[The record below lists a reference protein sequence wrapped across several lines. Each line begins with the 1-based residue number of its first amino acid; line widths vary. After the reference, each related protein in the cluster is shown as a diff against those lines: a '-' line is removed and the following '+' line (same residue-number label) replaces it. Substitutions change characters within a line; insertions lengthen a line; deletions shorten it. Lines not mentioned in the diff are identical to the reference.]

1 MMLMKKKSIIGLF
14 LFPIHNNVIFF
25 VFIYLLGVVNS
36 LIEFYV
42 LGYKFS
48 LFIFLSQILDVYLMC
63 LFIILFPNK
72 IRKYIRWLFSTFLYV
87 LSIVNIFC
95 VEKFRAKLG
104 PEIFNVIIETNSQ
117 EASEFWDK
125 YVGYDIIVSN
135 VCLIFLL
142 LFLHIFISLR
152 EKSHTQ
158 MLLYPLNSKR
168 SLSLSMFQLLFLF
181 FIVACCTCSLSSRIN
196 LIRLLLAPDI
206 SSLDQY
212 VDNKTLNT
220 PLNNFAF
227 SFKMHQLSVSGLNVL
242 VKSQEIIQIDNCSYH
257 CDNVVLIIGESYIR
271 AHSQLYGYNKKTTPR
286 QVARTMN
293 NCNGRLVVYEDV
305 ISPSNLT
312 STVFKNVFS
321 LHSVEDT
328 ANWEKYPLFPVVFRK
343 AGYNVTFITNQF
355 VKSLSTD
362 VFNFSGGLFLNDS
375 RLSQLQFDH
384 RNNCSHRY
392 DEDLLEDYDSLRNYN
407 NDHNLI
413 IFHLAG
419 QHFDFFKRSPNT
431 YKIFNADDYLERAN
445 LDNVERQLVAD
456 YDNATYYND
465 YVVDEIIRRFE
476 NENSIVIYMPDHGEE
491 CYDEIHRMG
500 RMPSGY
506 YSAEMARQE
515 FRIPFWIWC
524 SDKFSKKNPSL
535 LELILNSKR
544 RPFMTDDLPHVLLF
558 LAGISCQYY
567 NDEKNVLSNNFN
579 SNRVRLIE
587 GKVDYDELIK

>member
-1 MMLMKKKSIIGLF
+1 MLMKKDIIIRLF
-14 LFPIHNNVIFF
+14 LSPIYDNVVFF
-25 VFIYLLGVVNS
+25 VFMYLLGVVNS
-36 LIEFYV
+36 LIEFII
-42 LGYKFS
+42 LGYRLS
-48 LFIFLSQILDVYLMC
+48 IFIFFSQILDVYLLCM
-63 LFIILFPNK
+63 FIILFPIK
-72 IRKYIRWLFSTFLYV
+72 IRDLARWFVSSFLYI

-104 PEIFNVIIETNSQ
+104 PEIFNVILETNSR

-125 YVGYDIIVSN
+125 YIGCDIIWSSVL
-135 VCLIFLL
+135 LIVV
-142 LFLHIFISLR
+142 LFVLHWLISLR
-152 EKSHTQ
+152 SHS
-158 MLLYPLNSKR
+158 LRKILFVRLKNKRVLYPTLIQF
-168 SLSLSMFQLLFLF
+168 SLVLLIL
-181 FIVACCTCSLSSRIN
+181 VCCACSLSSRIN

-206 SSLDQY
+206 SSLDKY

-227 SFKMHQLSVSGLNVL
+227 SYKMHQLSVNGLNVL
-242 VKSQEIIQIDNCSYH
+242 VKSQDKIQIEKCSYL
-257 CDNVVLIIGESYIR
+257 CDKVVLIIGESYIKT
-271 AHSQLYGYNKKTTPR
+271 HSQLYGYNKMTTPR

-293 NCNGRLVVYEDV
+293 NCSGRLIVYEDV

-328 ANWEKYPLFPVVFRK
+328 TNWEQYPLLPVIFRK

-384 RNNCSHRY
+384 RNNSAHRY
-392 DEDLLEDYDSLRNYN
+392 DEGLLQDYDSLCIYN
-407 NDHNLI
+407 QEHNLI

-419 QHFDFFKRSPNT
+419 QHFDFDKRSPNS
-431 YKIFNADDYLERAN
+431 YKRFSADDYVDRKD
-445 LDNVERQLVAD
+445 LDKAERQLVAD
-456 YDNATYYND
+456 YDNATFYND
-465 YVVDEIIRRFE
+465 FVVDEIIGRFE
-476 NENSIVIYMPDHGEE
+476 NDNAIVIYMPDHGEE

-524 SDKFSKKNPSL
+524 SDKFSANNPSL
-535 LELILNSKR
+535 LELINSSKR
-544 RPFMTDDLPHVLLF
+544 RPFMTDDLPHMILF

-579 SNRVRLIE
+579 SHRVRLID
-587 GKVDYDELIK
+587 GKVDYDELVK